1 MISGME
7 FPGQL
12 VEKHFQLH
20 FYDYRHKQSKDF
32 LQVFIQNKCT
42 ILVYIFLNE
51 GGKVS
56 EEFHMTTREN
66 ISISI

>member
-1 MISGME
+1 ME

-12 VEKHFQLH
+12 VEKRFQLH
-20 FYDYRHKQSKDF
+20 FYDYRHKQSTDF
-32 LQVFIQNKCT
+32 LQVFIQNKYT

-56 EEFHMTTREN
+56 EEFHIIVMEN
-66 ISISI
+66 MD